1 MCEMVDMFYT
11 KKHNKKLT
19 AIILGYFAWTF
30 SATIRLRDAGCEEQG
45 VFQLNQLR
53 IQKMLLN

>member
-11 KKHNKKLT
+11 KKHNKKLI

-30 SATIRLRDAGCEEQG
+30 FCNYKTA
-45 VFQLNQLR
+45 
-53 IQKMLLN
+53 